1 MLKQIQNRRSCRK
14 FTPDKVEKEKI
25 EQLLKAALWAPTSK
39 NNRPWEFI
47 VVEDQ
52 TSLEKLSK
60 SKPHGAAFLAGAPLG
75 IVVLADPGKSDVWV
89 EDCSIASILMQMTGE
104 SLGLGSTWIQIRKR
118 MFDEQISASQKVREI
133 LNIPSGLEVLS
144 IMAFGYK
151 AKEREPYD
159 EDILLWERVHYEKM

>member
-1 MLKQIQNRRSCRK
+1 MLKLIQNRRSCRK
-14 FTPDKVEKEKI
+14 FTTDKVEKEKI

-39 NNRPWEFI
+39 NNRPWEF
-47 VVEDQ
+47 VVVQDQ
-52 TSLEKLSK
+52 STLEKLSE
-60 SKPHGAAFLAGAPLG
+60 SKPHGASFLADAPLG

-118 MFDEQISASQKVREI
+118 MHDENTSATEKVKEI
-133 LNIPSGLEVLS
+133 LNIPPHLDVLG

-151 AKEREPYD
+151 AKEREPYT
-159 EDILLWERVHYEKM
+159 EDILLWERVHWEGF